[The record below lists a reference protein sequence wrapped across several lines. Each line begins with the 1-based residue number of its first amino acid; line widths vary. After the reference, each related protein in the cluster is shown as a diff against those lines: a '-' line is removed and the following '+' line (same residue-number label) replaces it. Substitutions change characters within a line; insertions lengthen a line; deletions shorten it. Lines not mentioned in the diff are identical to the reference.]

1 MSKEM
6 IPGLPDNGEFL
17 FKVGMGCVLIIIVF
31 FIYNLFS
38 KMKEI
43 NNKIDSFLT
52 ETSNPHVIPESP
64 NDVIQEIFGE
74 TETEKKKSNI
84 DLSGVDS
91 SLDLETIEE

>member
-1 MSKEM
+1 M

-64 NDVIQEIFGE
+64 NDVIQEISE
-74 TETEKKKSNI
+74 ETEKKKSNI

>member
-1 MSKEM
+1 M
-6 IPGLPDNGEFL
+6 IPGLPDSGEFL
-17 FKVGMGCVLIIIVF
+17 FKVGMGCALIIIVF

-52 ETSNPHVIPESP
+52 ETPNPHVIPELP
-64 NDVIQEIFGE
+64 NDVIQEISE
-74 TETEKKKSNI
+74 ETEKKVSNI
-84 DLSGVDS
+84 DLSGIDS

>member
-6 IPGLPDNGEFL
+6 IPGLPDSGEFL
-17 FKVGMGCVLIIIVF
+17 FKVGMGCALIIIVF

-52 ETSNPHVIPESP
+52 ETSNPHVIPELP
-64 NDVIQEIFGE
+64 NDVIQEISE
-74 TETEKKKSNI
+74 ETEKKKSNI
-84 DLSGVDS
+84 DLSGI
-91 SLDLETIEE
+91 DLETIEE

>member
-1 MSKEM
+1 M

-52 ETSNPHVIPESP
+52 ETSNPHVIPELP
-64 NDVIQEIFGE
+64 NDVIQEISE
-74 TETEKKKSNI
+74 ETEKKKSNI

>member
-1 MSKEM
+1 M

-43 NNKIDSFLT
+43 NNKIDSFVT

-64 NDVIQEIFGE
+64 NDVIQEISE
-74 TETEKKKSNI
+74 ETEKKKSNI